1 MTQTEDLRRPTVAAA
16 TLFPSLG
23 ILIASETV
31 FAAVV
36 PTLLTGRLGG
46 GDLVAGLVV
55 GTALGFGLL
64 GVPLAVSS
72 LQRGR
77 ARAVMSCCALVLAVA
92 GPLCLTGA
100 RLPVAGILVAAL
112 AFGVTRAIA
121 TLVLLS
127 DVGRLG
133 PDSPGQG
140 YNSAAQRFGSAVGGV
155 VAGWVI
161 AHEREDL
168 GAVVLAAGAVV
179 LLLSSAGRPGNVQAG
194 SVSAAPTIAVLS
206 HVTDLVR
213 RDSRIQAS
221 LMLNVVVW
229 ICTFVGNTVV
239 PVALLRSGVPRGEV
253 GESVL
258 LALVARDIVAVGI
271 GALGWRLVRRFPV
284 PVLVLGIG
292 ALTVLAAVTIVWG
305 SFGLAVLLLA
315 AVPSGIATAL
325 GISCANV
332 VATAGASSSM
342 ELRLAASQALAGLPI
357 AVLAVLLVWSVSALG
372 PTGAMLTSSGLAMLI
387 ALIASGLS
395 ARDLSAAN
403 PRSQLPEGA
412 ADIATHS

>member
-1 MTQTEDLRRPTVAAA
+1 
-16 TLFPSLG
+16 
-23 ILIASETV
+23 
-31 FAAVV
+31 
-36 PTLLTGRLGG
+36 
-46 GDLVAGLVV
+46 
-55 GTALGFGLL
+55 
-64 GVPLAVSS
+64 
-72 LQRGR
+72 
-77 ARAVMSCCALVLAVA
+77 
-92 GPLCLTGA
+92 
-100 RLPVAGILVAAL
+100 
-112 AFGVTRAIA
+112 
-121 TLVLLS
+121 
-127 DVGRLG
+127 
-133 PDSPGQG
+133 
-140 YNSAAQRFGSAVGGV
+140 
-155 VAGWVI
+155 VI
-161 AHEREDL
+161 AQEREDL

-179 LLLSSAGRPGNVQAG
+179 LLLSSARRPRNVHAG
-194 SVSAAPTIAVLS
+194 SVPAAPTIAVLS
-206 HVTDLVR
+206 HVSDLVR

-271 GALGWRLVRRFPV
+271 GVLGWRLVRRFPV

-292 ALTVLAAVTIVWG
+292 VLNVLAAVTIVWG
-305 SFGLAVLLLA
+305 SFGLVVLLLA